1 MPNSGHIGESV
12 PMNRLVIIGI
22 AILVITMPLAFVI
35 PVITII
41 PGLLSSTL
49 YTMASECASPLG
61 QIGANFLGLQELCVA
76 VSAVFY
82 IVVGIGA
89 VGAVMIVIGKRREA
103 AGSG

>member
-1 MPNSGHIGESV
+1 MR

-35 PVITII
+35 PVITVI

-61 QIGANFLGLQELCVA
+61 QIGSAFLGLQGLCVA

-82 IVVGIGA
+82 VVMGIGVA
-89 VGAVMIVIGKRREA
+89 GAVMIIMGKRREA

>member
-1 MPNSGHIGESV
+1 MPNRGHIGEFV

-35 PVITII
+35 PVITVI

-61 QIGANFLGLQELCVA
+61 QIGSAFLGLQGLCVA

-82 IVVGIGA
+82 VVVGIGA
-89 VGAVMIVIGKRREA
+89 AGAVMIIMGKRREA

>member
-1 MPNSGHIGESV
+1 MPNRGHIGEFV

-35 PVITII
+35 PVITVI

-61 QIGANFLGLQELCVA
+61 QIGSAFLACRGCASL
-76 VSAVFY
+76 SAPCSMWWLES
-82 IVVGIGA
+82 A
-89 VGAVMIVIGKRREA
+89 RPER
-103 AGSG
+103 S

>member
-1 MPNSGHIGESV
+1 MH
-12 PMNRLVIIGI
+12 RLVIIGI

-35 PVITII
+35 PVITVI

-61 QIGANFLGLQELCVA
+61 QIGANFLGLQGLCSA

-82 IVVGIGA
+82 VVVGIGA
-89 VGAVMIVIGKRREA
+89 AGAVMIIIGKRREA
-103 AGSG
+103 SDSG

>member
-1 MPNSGHIGESV
+1 MH
-12 PMNRLVIIGI
+12 RLVIIGVALI
-22 AILVITMPLAFVI
+22 VITMPLAFVI
-35 PVITII
+35 PVITVI

-61 QIGANFLGLQELCVA
+61 QIGANFLGLQGLCSA

-89 VGAVMIVIGKRREA
+89 VGAVMIFIGRRKRIR
-103 AGSG
+103 S

>member
-1 MPNSGHIGESV
+1 MPNRGHIGECV

-35 PVITII
+35 PVITVI

-61 QIGANFLGLQELCVA
+61 QIGSAFLGLQGLCVA

-82 IVVGIGA
+82 VVMGIGVA
-89 VGAVMIVIGKRREA
+89 GAVMIIMGKRREA

>member
-1 MPNSGHIGESV
+1 MH
-12 PMNRLVIIGI
+12 RLVIIGVALI
-22 AILVITMPLAFVI
+22 VITMPLAFVI
-35 PVITII
+35 PVITVI

-61 QIGANFLGLQELCVA
+61 QIGANFLGLQGLCSA

-89 VGAVMIVIGKRREA
+89 AGAVMIFIGRRKESA
-103 AGSG
+103 AGI